1 VSASRA
7 PTASRKDF
15 TESMSSVRSPTPVTA
30 APVASTIS
38 AAARS
43 ARSKAVAVTTTWYPA
58 EANASDRY
66 RPMPRAPQVITAI
79 VSAGTAVASGAAS
92 PVGREDPYGN
102 FSLIVYSSASDF
114 GAVTLGGQLRRRF
127 PHRRGLIGLERAV
140 RGAEGQTERQGLLAL
155 GQLVTG
161 VEVEG
166 LEQLELL
173 PRSLAQRRGQ
183 SLRGQFGIDDERDV
197 LTRDR
202 VGRQG
207 STPGPQVL
215 LSQQRVEVDLEGD
228 RARREGEVLAHLRV
242 ELTGMAEDL
251 PVGEDELRG
260 PSRMPGG
267 DLVGFDRDLESVR
280 LRDPTDRVD

>member
-1 VSASRA
+1 
-7 PTASRKDF
+7 F
-15 TESMSSVRSPTPVTA
+15 TESMSSVRSPTPVAA

-38 AAARS
+38 AAAPS
-43 ARSKAVAVTTTWYPA
+43 ARSDAVAVTTTWYPA

-66 RPMPRAPQVITAI
+66 RPMPRAPPVITAI

-92 PVGREDPYGN
+92 PVASVVPEAR
-102 FSLIVYSSASDF
+102 FSLIASPSAAAS
-114 GAVTLGGQLRRRF
+114 GTVTPAGQLRRRP
-127 PHRRGLIGLERAV
+127 PHRRGLIGLERAS
-140 RGAEGQTERQGLLAL
+140 RGAEGQTERQGLLPL

-161 VEVEG
+161 VEIEG

-173 PRSLAQRRGQ
+173 PRTLAQRRGQ

-215 LSQQRVEVDLEGD
+215 LSQQRVEIDLEGD
-228 RARREGEVLAHLRV
+228 RARRQGEVLAHLRV
-242 ELTGMAEDL
+242 QLTGMAEDL
-251 PVGEDELRG
+251 PVVEE
-260 PSRMPGG
+260 
-267 DLVGFDRDLESVR
+267 
-280 LRDPTDRVD
+280 